1 MQVNY
6 SSEKAFET
14 CVYLSG
20 TLVGKHTSK
29 LLHTTYLLPPGWHR
43 SEIFSTS
50 VSLLLFVQLN
60 SSAIMLV
67 SHELACSVQ
76 WV

>member
-29 LLHTTYLLPPGWHR
+29 LLHTTYLLPPG
-43 SEIFSTS
+43 
-50 VSLLLFVQLN
+50 
-60 SSAIMLV
+60 
-67 SHELACSVQ
+67 
-76 WV
+76 